1 MGVAAESSFAPLG
14 QPVLG
19 GELRKLRACLHYSS
33 FSFSSRC
40 LIPEGT
46 IPQSEAAGGVTT
58 NTIGAG
64 SIRDEEA
71 APGQVAVTG
80 PGGAGGKTATTSVP
94 GAATMTVHRT
104 GGCTT
109 GDTVAAI
116 GATITAG
123 TGEKRATTRTTGTPM
138 STVGRTAVTAASAAA
153 GGSTGGG
160 GGAAGRSAA
169 RLRSTAAGEPR
180 V

>member
-19 GELRKLRACLHYSS
+19 GELRKPRACLHYFS

-94 GAATMTVHRT
+94 GGEAS
-104 GGCTT
+104 GGN
-109 GDTVAAI
+109 
-116 GATITAG
+116 
-123 TGEKRATTRTTGTPM
+123 TPP
-138 STVGRTAVTAASAAA
+138 R
-153 GGSTGGG
+153 
-160 GGAAGRSAA
+160 GRSLMYLFS
-169 RLRSTAAGEPR
+169 RDLWVRC
-180 V
+180 